1 MNEIK
6 VVVQDAIIS
15 IEEQTKVEQQIN
27 EIAKKFKNYLPTADT
42 LPADRATRAELRK
55 VTKGLD
61 DKRKEIKKD
70 FNKPL
75 SEFEAWVKKA
85 SKPLID
91 AIDAIDKGIKEI
103 EENERQIRISVIDV
117 AFKEKAKLAGL
128 DYRLFVEKYDN
139 YNKATNF
146 NQHKQLKKG
155 ILDDIETVIDY
166 ELQKQQGRKND
177 IASISE
183 IALER
188 SLTAEP
194 YIRELDNGKG
204 LNEILQD
211 MLRDAKTQDEARAK
225 REAEQAKREAEQAK
239 RDEEM
244 ARRAAEFES
253 QRLQDDF
260 NTPDNATKQAT
271 QAVNVIKE
279 QMYQQQIETTLGT
292 ENEPE
297 QEAKKLKVLT
307 LEILID
313 ENNPL
318 TPLRPF
324 LDEHGYSYK
333 ITKYEDANTKKES

>member
-1 MNEIK
+1 MNEI
-6 VVVQDAIIS
+6 VVTVQDAIIS
-15 IEEQTKVEQQIN
+15 IEEREKVEQQVN
-27 EIAKKFKNYLPTADT
+27 EIAKKFKNYLPSADT

-117 AFKEKAKLAGL
+117 AFKEKSKLAGL
-128 DYRLFVEKYDN
+128 DYRLFDEKYDN

-155 ILDDIETVIDY
+155 VLDYIETVIDC

-211 MLRDAKTQDEARAK
+211 MLRDAKAQDEARAK
-225 REAEQAKREAEQAK
+225 REAEQAKRDA
-239 RDEEM
+239 EM
-244 ARRAAEFES
+244 AQRASEFEA
-253 QRLQDDF
+253 QRLQNSF
-260 NTPDNATKQAT
+260 NVPEDVTEQPK
-271 QAVNVIKE
+271 QAVNVVAE
-279 QMYQQQIETTLGT
+279 QIHQQPEPTLT
-292 ENEPE
+292 EPENEQK
-297 QEAKKLKVLT
+297 QEVKKLKILT

-313 ENNPL
+313 PDNPL
-318 TPLRPF
+318 PPFKPF
-324 LDEHGYSYK
+324 LDENGYRYK
-333 ITKYEDANTKKES
+333 ITNYEDVK

>member
-1 MNEIK
+1 MNEI
-6 VVVQDAIIS
+6 VVTVQDAIIS
-15 IEEQTKVEQQIN
+15 IEEREKVEQQVN
-27 EIAKKFKNYLPTADT
+27 EIAKKFKNYLPSADT
-42 LPADRATRAELRK
+42 LPADRATRAEWRK

-61 DKRKEIKKD
+61 DKRKESKRD

-146 NQHKQLKKG
+146 NQHKQLNKG
-155 ILDDIETVIDY
+155 VLDYIETVIDC

-211 MLRDAKTQDEARAK
+211 MLRDAKAQDEARAK
-225 REAEQAKREAEQAK
+225 REAEQAKRDA
-239 RDEEM
+239 EM
-244 ARRAAEFES
+244 AQRASEFEA
-253 QRLQDDF
+253 QRLQNSF
-260 NTPDNATKQAT
+260 NVPEDVTEQPK
-271 QAVNVIKE
+271 QAVNVVAE
-279 QMYQQQIETTLGT
+279 QIHQQSEPTLT
-292 ENEPE
+292 EPENEQK
-297 QEAKKLKVLT
+297 QEVKKLKILT

-313 ENNPL
+313 PDNPL
-318 TPLRPF
+318 PPFKPF
-324 LDEHGYSYK
+324 LDENGYRYK
-333 ITKYEDANTKKES
+333 ITKYEDVK

>member
-1 MNEIK
+1 MNEI
-6 VVVQDAIIS
+6 VVTVQDAIIS
-15 IEEQTKVEQQIN
+15 IEEREKVEQQVN
-27 EIAKKFKNYLPTADT
+27 EIAKKFKNYLPSADT

-61 DKRKEIKKD
+61 DKRKEIKKE

-75 SEFEAWVKKA
+75 DEFEEWVKKA
-85 SKPLID
+85 SEPLIE

-155 ILDDIETVIDY
+155 VLDDIETVIDY

-177 IASISE
+177 ISSISE

-211 MLRDAKTQDEARAK
+211 MLRDAKAQDEARAK

-239 RDEEM
+239 RDAEM
-244 ARRAAEFES
+244 AQRAANFQTQQLEAS
-253 QRLQDDF
+253 F
-260 NTPDNATKQAT
+260 NVSAEAT
-271 QAVNVIKE
+271 
-279 QMYQQQIETTLGT
+279 ETTHTHTNVTDEQIDQGNVKT
-292 ENEPE
+292 SPEPNYEPE
-297 QEAKKLKVLT
+297 LANKPLKRLT
-307 LEILID
+307 LEIIID
-313 ENNPL
+313 ESNPL
-318 TPLRPF
+318 TPFRPF
-324 LDEHGYSYK
+324 LDENGYTYK
-333 ITKYEDANTKKES
+333 IIGYEEIK

>member
-1 MNEIK
+1 MNEI
-6 VVVQDAIIS
+6 VVTVQDAIIS
-15 IEEQTKVEQQIN
+15 IEEREKVEQQVN
-27 EIAKKFKNYLPTADT
+27 EIAKKFKNYLPSADT

-103 EENERQIRISVIDV
+103 EENERQNRISVIDV

-155 ILDDIETVIDY
+155 VLDDIETVIDC

-177 IASISE
+177 ISSISE

-211 MLRDAKTQDEARAK
+211 MLRDAKAQDEARAK
-225 REAEQAKREAEQAK
+225 REAEQSKRDAEMAKRAS
-239 RDEEM
+239 
-244 ARRAAEFES
+244 EFEA
-253 QRLQDDF
+253 QRLQNSF
-260 NTPDNATKQAT
+260 NLPEDVTEQPK
-271 QAVNVIKE
+271 QAVNVVAE
-279 QMYQQQIETTLGT
+279 QIHQQSETTLT
-292 ENEPE
+292 EPENEHK
-297 QEAKKLKVLT
+297 QEVKKLKVLT

-313 ENNPL
+313 PDNPL
-318 TPLRPF
+318 PPFKPF
-324 LDEHGYSYK
+324 LDENGYRYK
-333 ITKYEDANTKKES
+333 ITNYEDVK

>member
-6 VVVQDAIIS
+6 VSVQNAIIN
-15 IEEQTKVEQQIN
+15 IEDREKVEQQIN
-27 EIAKKFKNYLPTADT
+27 EIAKKYSGYLPTADT
-42 LPADRATRAELRK
+42 LTGDKATRASLRK
-55 VTKGLD
+55 VRKALD
-61 DKRKEIKKD
+61 DKRKNVKSEY
-70 FNKPL
+70 NVPL
-75 SEFEAWVKKA
+75 KEFEDWVKKA
-85 SKPLID
+85 LKPLDD
-91 AIDAIDKGIKEI
+91 AIDAIDKGVKEI
-103 EENERQIRISVIDV
+103 EENEQQIRISVINV
-117 AFKEKAKLAGL
+117 AFKSLAETAGL
-128 DYRLFVEKYDN
+128 DPRIFVQNYEN
-139 YNKATNF
+139 YNKAANF

-155 ILDDIETVIDY
+155 ILDEIAVAVDY

-177 IASISE
+177 IASISQ

-211 MLRDAKTQDEARAK
+211 MLRDAKAQDEARAK

-239 RDEEM
+239 RDAEM
-244 ARRAAEFES
+244 AQRASEFEA
-253 QRLQDDF
+253 QRLQNSF
-260 NTPDNATKQAT
+260 NVPEDVTEQAT
-271 QAVNVIKE
+271 QAVNVVAE
-279 QMYQQQIETTLGT
+279 QIPQQQTATLVEP
-292 ENEPE
+292 ENELE

-318 TPLRPF
+318 TPFRPF

-333 ITKYEDANTKKES
+333 ITKYEDAK

>member
-1 MNEIK
+1 MNEI
-6 VVVQDAIIS
+6 VVTVQDAIIS
-15 IEEQTKVEQQIN
+15 IEEREKVEQQVN
-27 EIAKKFKNYLPTADT
+27 EIAKKFKNYLPSADT

-155 ILDDIETVIDY
+155 VLDDIETVIDY

-177 IASISE
+177 ISSISE

-211 MLRDAKTQDEARAK
+211 MLRDAKAQDEARAK
-225 REAEQAKREAEQAK
+225 REAEQAKRDA
-239 RDEEM
+239 EM
-244 ARRAAEFES
+244 AQRASEFEA
-253 QRLQDDF
+253 QRLQNSF
-260 NTPDNATKQAT
+260 NVPEDVTEQPR
-271 QAVNVIKE
+271 QAVNIVAE
-279 QMYQQQIETTLGT
+279 QINQQSEPTLT
-292 ENEPE
+292 EHENEHK
-297 QEAKKLKVLT
+297 QEVKKLKVLT
-307 LEILID
+307 LEIMID
-313 ENNPL
+313 PDNPL
-318 TPLRPF
+318 PPFKPF
-324 LDEHGYSYK
+324 LDENGYRYK
-333 ITKYEDANTKKES
+333 ITKYEDVK

>member
-1 MNEIK
+1 MNEI
-6 VVVQDAIIS
+6 VVTVQDAIIS
-15 IEEQTKVEQQIN
+15 IEEREKVEQQVN
-27 EIAKKFKNYLPTADT
+27 EIAKKFKNYLPSADT

-75 SEFEAWVKKA
+75 SEFEAWVEKA

-155 ILDDIETVIDY
+155 VLDDIETVIDY

-177 IASISE
+177 ISSISE

-188 SLTAEP
+188 SLTADP

-211 MLRDAKTQDEARAK
+211 MLRDAKAQDEARAK

-239 RDEEM
+239 RDAEM
-244 ARRAAEFES
+244 AQRAANFQTQQLETS
-253 QRLQDDF
+253 F
-260 NTPDNATKQAT
+260 NVSAEAS
-271 QAVNVIKE
+271 
-279 QMYQQQIETTLGT
+279 ETTHTHTNVTNEQIDQGHVKTLPDK
-292 ENEPE
+292 NYEPE
-297 QEAKKLKVLT
+297 LADKPLKRLT
-307 LEILID
+307 LEIIID
-313 ENNPL
+313 ESNPL
-318 TPLRPF
+318 MPFRPF
-324 LDEHGYSYK
+324 LDANGYTYK
-333 ITKYEDANTKKES
+333 ILGYEEIK

>member
-1 MNEIK
+1 MNEIT
-6 VVVQDAIIS
+6 VTVQNAIIN
-15 IEEQTKVEQQIN
+15 IEEREKVEQQVN
-27 EIAKKFKNYLPTADT
+27 EIAKKFKNYLPSADT

-155 ILDDIETVIDY
+155 VLDDIETVIDY

-211 MLRDAKTQDEARAK
+211 MLRDAKAQDEARAK
-225 REAEQAKREAEQAK
+225 REAEQAKRDA
-239 RDEEM
+239 EM
-244 ARRAAEFES
+244 AQRASEFEA
-253 QRLQDDF
+253 QRLQNSF
-260 NTPDNATKQAT
+260 NVPEDVTEQPK
-271 QAVNVIKE
+271 QAVNVVAE
-279 QMYQQQIETTLGT
+279 QIYQQSEPTLT
-292 ENEPE
+292 EPENEHK
-297 QEAKKLKVLT
+297 QEVKKLKILT

-313 ENNPL
+313 PDNPL
-318 TPLRPF
+318 PPFKPF
-324 LDEHGYSYK
+324 LDENGYRYK
-333 ITKYEDANTKKES
+333 ITKYEDVK

>member
-55 VTKGLD
+55 VTKSLD

-117 AFKEKAKLAGL
+117 TFKEKAKLAGL
-128 DYRLFVEKYDN
+128 DYRLFVEKYN
-139 YNKATNF
+139 SYNKATNF

-155 ILDDIETVIDY
+155 VLDDIETVIDY

-177 IASISE
+177 ISSISE

-211 MLRDAKTQDEARAK
+211 MLRDAKAQDEARAK
-225 REAEQAKREAEQAK
+225 REAEQAKRDA
-239 RDEEM
+239 EM
-244 ARRAAEFES
+244 AQRASEFEA
-253 QRLQDDF
+253 QRLQNSF
-260 NTPDNATKQAT
+260 NVPEDVTEQPK
-271 QAVNVIKE
+271 QAVNVVAE
-279 QMYQQQIETTLGT
+279 QIHQQSEPTLT
-292 ENEPE
+292 EPENEQK
-297 QEAKKLKVLT
+297 QEVKKLKILT

-313 ENNPL
+313 PDNPL
-318 TPLRPF
+318 PPFKPF
-324 LDEHGYSYK
+324 LDENGYRYK
-333 ITKYEDANTKKES
+333 ITKYEDVK

>member
-1 MNEIK
+1 MNEI
-6 VVVQDAIIS
+6 VVTVQDAIIS
-15 IEEQTKVEQQIN
+15 IEEREKVEQQVN
-27 EIAKKFKNYLPTADT
+27 EIAKKFKNYLPSADT

-75 SEFEAWVKKA
+75 SEFEGWVKKA

-155 ILDDIETVIDY
+155 VLDDIETVIDY

-177 IASISE
+177 ISSISE

-211 MLRDAKTQDEARAK
+211 MLRDAKAQDEARAK

-239 RDEEM
+239 RDAEM
-244 ARRAAEFES
+244 AQRAANFQTQQLETS
-253 QRLQDDF
+253 F
-260 NTPDNATKQAT
+260 NVSAEAT
-271 QAVNVIKE
+271 
-279 QMYQQQIETTLGT
+279 ETTHAHTNVTDEQIDQGHVKT
-292 ENEPE
+292 SPEPSREPE
-297 QEAKKLKVLT
+297 QANKPLKRLT
-307 LEILID
+307 LEIIID
-313 ENNPL
+313 ESNPL
-318 TPLRPF
+318 TPFRPF
-324 LDEHGYSYK
+324 LDENGYTYK
-333 ITKYEDANTKKES
+333 IIGYEEIK

>member
-1 MNEIK
+1 MNEI
-6 VVVQDAIIS
+6 VVTVQDAIIS
-15 IEEQTKVEQQIN
+15 IEEREKVEQQVN
-27 EIAKKFKNYLPTADT
+27 EIAKKFKNYLPSADT

-155 ILDDIETVIDY
+155 VLDDIETVIDY

-177 IASISE
+177 ISSISE

-211 MLRDAKTQDEARAK
+211 MLRDAKAQDEARVK

-239 RDEEM
+239 RDAEM
-244 ARRAAEFES
+244 A
-253 QRLQDDF
+253 QR
-260 NTPDNATKQAT
+260 
-271 QAVNVIKE
+271 AVNFQTQQLEASFNVSAEDAEMTHTHTNVANE
-279 QMYQQQIETTLGT
+279 QIDQGHVKTSPET
-292 ENEPE
+292 NHEPE
-297 QEAKKLKVLT
+297 LADEPLKRLT
-307 LEILID
+307 LEIIID
-313 ENNPL
+313 ESNPL
-318 TPLRPF
+318 TPFKPF
-324 LDEHGYSYK
+324 LDDNGYTYK
-333 ITKYEDANTKKES
+333 ILGYEEIK

>member
-1 MNEIK
+1 MNEIT
-6 VVVQDAIIS
+6 VTVQNAIIN
-15 IEEQTKVEQQIN
+15 IEEREKVEQQVN
-27 EIAKKFKNYLPTADT
+27 EIAKKFKNYLPSADT

-155 ILDDIETVIDY
+155 VLDDIETVIDY
-166 ELQKQQGRKND
+166 ESQKQQGRKND
-177 IASISE
+177 ISSISE

-188 SLTAEP
+188 NLTAEP

-211 MLRDAKTQDEARAK
+211 MLRDAKAQDEARAK
-225 REAEQAKREAEQAK
+225 REAEQAKRDAEMAK
-239 RDEEM
+239 R
-244 ARRAAEFES
+244 ASEFEA
-253 QRLQDDF
+253 QRLQNSF
-260 NTPDNATKQAT
+260 NVPEDVTEQPK
-271 QAVNVIKE
+271 QAVNVVAE
-279 QMYQQQIETTLGT
+279 QIHQQSEPTLT
-292 ENEPE
+292 EPENEQK
-297 QEAKKLKVLT
+297 QEVKKLKVLT

-313 ENNPL
+313 PDNPL
-318 TPLRPF
+318 PPFKPF
-324 LDEHGYSYK
+324 LDENGYRYK
-333 ITKYEDANTKKES
+333 ITKYEDVK

>member
-1 MNEIK
+1 MNEI
-6 VVVQDAIIS
+6 VVTVQDAIIS
-15 IEEQTKVEQQIN
+15 IEEREKVEQQVN
-27 EIAKKFKNYLPTADT
+27 EIAKKFKNYLPSADT

-61 DKRKEIKKD
+61 DKRKEIKRD

-155 ILDDIETVIDY
+155 VLDYIETVIDC

-211 MLRDAKTQDEARAK
+211 MLRDAKAQDEARAK
-225 REAEQAKREAEQAK
+225 REAEQAKRDAEMAK
-239 RDEEM
+239 R
-244 ARRAAEFES
+244 ASEFEA
-253 QRLQDDF
+253 QRLQNSF
-260 NTPDNATKQAT
+260 NVPEDVTEQPK
-271 QAVNVIKE
+271 QAVNVVAE
-279 QMYQQQIETTLGT
+279 QIHQQPEPTLT
-292 ENEPE
+292 EPKNEQK
-297 QEAKKLKVLT
+297 QEVKKLKVLT

-313 ENNPL
+313 PDNPL
-318 TPLRPF
+318 PPFKPF
-324 LDEHGYSYK
+324 LDENGYRYK
-333 ITKYEDANTKKES
+333 ITNYEDVK

>member
-1 MNEIK
+1 MNEIT
-6 VVVQDAIIS
+6 VTVQNAIIN
-15 IEEQTKVEQQIN
+15 IEDREKVEQQIN
-27 EIAKKFKNYLPTADT
+27 EIAKKYSGYLPTADT
-42 LPADRATRAELRK
+42 LTGDKATRASLRK
-55 VTKGLD
+55 VRKALD
-61 DKRKEIKKD
+61 DKRKNVKSEY
-70 FNKPL
+70 NEPL
-75 SEFEAWVKKA
+75 KEFENWVKKA
-85 SKPLID
+85 LKPLDD
-91 AIDAIDKGIKEI
+91 AIDAIDKGVKEI
-103 EENERQIRISVIDV
+103 EENERQIRLSVVKV
-117 AFKEKAKLAGL
+117 AFTERAESAGI
-128 DYRLFVEKYDN
+128 DPRIFVENYDKYI
-139 YNKATNF
+139 ASANF
-146 NQHKQLKKG
+146 TAHKKLKSG
-155 ILDDIETVIDY
+155 ILDEIEVSVQY
-166 ELQKQQGRKND
+166 EVQKQQGRKND
-177 IASISE
+177 ISSISE

-211 MLRDAKTQDEARAK
+211 MLRDAKAQDEARAK

-239 RDEEM
+239 RDAEM
-244 ARRAAEFES
+244 ARRAAEFEA

-292 ENEPE
+292 ENKPE

-318 TPLRPF
+318 TPFRPF
-324 LDEHGYSYK
+324 LDENGYRYK
-333 ITKYEDANTKKES
+333 ITKYEDVK

>member
-27 EIAKKFKNYLPTADT
+27 EIAKKFKNYIPTADT

-91 AIDAIDKGIKEI
+91 SIDAIDKGIKEI

-155 ILDDIETVIDY
+155 VLDDIETVIDY

-194 YIRELDNGKG
+194 YIRELDNRKG

-211 MLRDAKTQDEARAK
+211 MLRDAKAQDDARAK
-225 REAEQAKREAEQAK
+225 REAEQAKRDAEMAK
-239 RDEEM
+239 R
-244 ARRAAEFES
+244 ASEFEA
-253 QRLQDDF
+253 QRLQNSF
-260 NTPDNATKQAT
+260 NVPEDVTEQPK
-271 QAVNVIKE
+271 QAVNVVAE
-279 QMYQQQIETTLGT
+279 QINQQSEPTLT
-292 ENEPE
+292 EPENEHK
-297 QEAKKLKVLT
+297 QEVKKLKVLT

-313 ENNPL
+313 PDNPL
-318 TPLRPF
+318 QPFKPF
-324 LDEHGYSYK
+324 LDENGYRYK
-333 ITKYEDANTKKES
+333 ITKYEDVK

>member
-55 VTKGLD
+55 VTKSLD
-61 DKRKEIKKD
+61 DKRKEIKRD

-75 SEFEAWVKKA
+75 KEFETWVKKA
-85 SKPLID
+85 SKPLDD

-103 EENERQIRISVIDV
+103 EENERLIRISAIES
-117 AFKEKAKLAGL
+117 AFKSLAETAGL
-128 DYRLFVEKYDN
+128 DPRIFVQNYEN
-139 YNKATNF
+139 YNKAANF

-155 ILDDIETVIDY
+155 ILDEIAVAVDY
-166 ELQKQQGRKND
+166 ELKKQQARKND
-177 IASISE
+177 VASISE
-183 IALER
+183 LASEK
-188 SLTAEP
+188 SLATSP
-194 YIRELDNGKG
+194 YIRDLDSGKG
-204 LNEILQD
+204 LNEIIAD
-211 MLRDAKTQDEARAK
+211 MLHDAKVRDEEKAR
-225 REAEQAKREAEQAK
+225 REAEQAK

-244 ARRAAEFES
+244 ARRAAEFEA

-260 NTPDNATKQAT
+260 NMPDNATKQAT

-279 QMYQQQIETTLGT
+279 QMYQQQIGTTLGT
-292 ENEPE
+292 ENEQE

-307 LEILID
+307 LEIFID

-318 TPLRPF
+318 TPFRPF

-333 ITKYEDANTKKES
+333 ITKYEDAK

>member
-1 MNEIK
+1 MNEIT
-6 VVVQDAIIS
+6 VTVQNAIIN
-15 IEEQTKVEQQIN
+15 IEEREKVEQQAN
-27 EIAKKFKNYLPTADT
+27 EIAKKFKNYLPSADT

-70 FNKPL
+70 FDKPL

-91 AIDAIDKGIKEI
+91 TIDAIDKGIKEI

-155 ILDDIETVIDY
+155 VLDDIETVVDY

-177 IASISE
+177 ISSISE

-211 MLRDAKTQDEARAK
+211 MLRDAKAQDEARAK
-225 REAEQAKREAEQAK
+225 REAEQAKRDAEMAK
-239 RDEEM
+239 R
-244 ARRAAEFES
+244 ASEFEA
-253 QRLQDDF
+253 QRLQNSF
-260 NTPDNATKQAT
+260 NVPEDVTEQPK
-271 QAVNVIKE
+271 QAVNVVTE
-279 QMYQQQIETTLGT
+279 QIHQQSEPTLT
-292 ENEPE
+292 EPENEHK
-297 QEAKKLKVLT
+297 QEVKKLKGLT

-313 ENNPL
+313 PDNPL
-318 TPLRPF
+318 PPFKPF
-324 LDEHGYSYK
+324 LDENGYRYK
-333 ITKYEDANTKKES
+333 ITKYEDVK

>member
-1 MNEIK
+1 MNEI
-6 VVVQDAIIS
+6 VVTVQDAIIS
-15 IEEQTKVEQQIN
+15 IEEREKVEQQVN
-27 EIAKKFKNYLPTADT
+27 EIAKKFKNYLPSADT

-85 SKPLID
+85 SEPLID
-91 AIDAIDKGIKEI
+91 AIDEIDKGIKEI

-155 ILDDIETVIDY
+155 VLDDIETVIDY

-177 IASISE
+177 ISSISE

-211 MLRDAKTQDEARAK
+211 MLRDAKAQGEARVK
-225 REAEQAKREAEQAK
+225 REAEQEKREAEQAK
-239 RDEEM
+239 RDAEM
-244 ARRAAEFES
+244 AQRAANFQTQQLETS
-253 QRLQDDF
+253 F
-260 NTPDNATKQAT
+260 NVSAEAAETTHTHTNAT
-271 QAVNVIKE
+271 NE
-279 QMYQQQIETTLGT
+279 QIDKGRAKTSPDPNY
-292 ENEPE
+292 EPE
-297 QEAKKLKVLT
+297 LANKPLKRLT
-307 LEILID
+307 LEIIID
-313 ENNPL
+313 ESNPL
-318 TPLRPF
+318 TPFRPF
-324 LDEHGYSYK
+324 LDENGYTYK
-333 ITKYEDANTKKES
+333 ILGYEEIK

>member
-1 MNEIK
+1 MNEI
-6 VVVQDAIIS
+6 VVTVQDAIIS
-15 IEEQTKVEQQIN
+15 IEEREKVEQQVN
-27 EIAKKFKNYLPTADT
+27 EIAKKFKNYLPSADT

-61 DKRKEIKKD
+61 DKRKEIKRD

-75 SEFEAWVKKA
+75 SEFETWVKKA

-155 ILDDIETVIDY
+155 VLDDIETVIDY

-211 MLRDAKTQDEARAK
+211 MLRDAKAQDEARAK
-225 REAEQAKREAEQAK
+225 REAEQAK
-239 RDEEM
+239 
-244 ARRAAEFES
+244 
-253 QRLQDDF
+253 
-260 NTPDNATKQAT
+260 
-271 QAVNVIKE
+271 
-279 QMYQQQIETTLGT
+279 
-292 ENEPE
+292 
-297 QEAKKLKVLT
+297 
-307 LEILID
+307 
-313 ENNPL
+313 
-318 TPLRPF
+318 
-324 LDEHGYSYK
+324 
-333 ITKYEDANTKKES
+333 